1 MMRMIAGISVQLFPS
16 PHPPTAPRAFPM
28 VVIAKGSAAGNERQ
42 RLLAGFAPAYDGVRS
57 APLAGPATST
67 STSGVIRPED
77 DSASEEDQPPAYED
91 VTSGKRR
98 PSANWRFLQTL
109 AVALFIYM
117 LGTLLA
123 VLLMRLRS
131 SSSARVLATRP
142 QEGDGRVVGQ
152 YDPNDTIQRWI
163 HLPFS
168 SRNYAYTSNIELNLI
183 AEPTIN
189 YYFLTRGN
197 TAKGAVQ
204 YSMVERSGWD
214 SKLFKF
220 NVTDEVGE
228 MGFGLYMPDGSDQVD
243 MHVDIE
249 LLVPVGG
256 HGLQTR
262 LGRMRAQTNNF
273 AHHFSLDERV
283 AINVIDLDVAGTD
296 AVVQSAT
303 PFAAGEVKILT
314 DGGDMRGVIAASN
327 KIALESNTGRIVMNT
342 HLGYLLEN
350 ADMVPSLDLKT
361 LSGDTVLLTTLST
374 ASSFKIAALSDS
386 GPIGLSVIQPLN
398 SVLDL
403 NAQSVQGPVHAAL
416 SPPFEG
422 SIVLETSGD
431 SSTVD
436 FHVGLGMRDPAQRGR
451 GFRIVD
457 EGIDPKSFHARVYW
471 ASSIDQGPSR
481 EGGNVVLK
489 SGNATVLLSI
499 QQDVT
504 GPV

>member
-1 MMRMIAGISVQLFPS
+1 
-16 PHPPTAPRAFPM
+16 M
-28 VVIAKGSAAGNERQ
+28 VVIAKGSTAGNERQ

-57 APLAGPATST
+57 TPLAEPATST
-67 STSGVIRPED
+67 STLGVIRPED

-123 VLLMRLRS
+123 VLLMRRKS

-142 QEGDGRVVGQ
+142 QAGDGRVVGQ
-152 YDPNDTIQRWI
+152 YDANDTIPRWI
-163 HLPFS
+163 QLPFS
-168 SRNYAYTSNIELNLI
+168 SHNYAYTSNIELNLI

-189 YYFLTRGN
+189 YNFLTRGN

-204 YSMVERSGWD
+204 YSMVEHSGWD
-214 SKLFKF
+214 SNFFKLNF
-220 NVTDEVGE
+220 TDEVGE

-249 LLVPVGG
+249 LLVPVGA

-262 LGRMRAQTNNF
+262 LGRMRAQTNKF
-273 AHHFSLDERV
+273 AHHFSLDERI
-283 AINVIDLDVAGTD
+283 AINVIDLDIV
-296 AVVQSAT
+296 
-303 PFAAGEVKILT
+303 T
-314 DGGDMRGVIAASN
+314 DGGDMRGVIAASD
-327 KIALESNTGRIVMNT
+327 KIALESNTRRIVMNT
-342 HLGYLLEN
+342 HLGHLLETRTCGYVSASRN
-350 ADMVPSLDLKT
+350 VIAT
-361 LSGDTVLLTTLST
+361 LPHYCICRETVLLATLST

-422 SIVLETSGD
+422 SIVLESSGD
-431 SSTVD
+431 NSTVD

-471 ASSIDQGPSR
+471 ASSIDQDPSQ

-489 SGNATVLLSI
+489 SGNATVLLNI